1 MVDGQTREVKLP
13 AAWANQPSG
22 IKHWSSEARDDD
34 PSVRVVHPPTAS
46 GIGDGKAFFFLF
58 GFKRA
63 SRDDQ
68 SMLAQELAQI
78 NDDVETLCEAGYTV
92 VVDPQSTRD
101 DFIATVSGKGAGADG
116 LVPAGFYWS
125 AHGGADGSVECSDGD
140 EIRPQDLAPESVS
153 PELRLA
159 IFGACYV
166 GAYSRTWRRA
176 LGGRA
181 LVVGW
186 GRPVTIERAVDFLEP
201 DSTTTTDLDDL
212 LRRWLLTDA
221 ALPVDAP
228 QSALPA
234 PSSAAGRIGAL
245 AERVP
250 QIAAMLN
257 APWHECGSFLHV
269 EVPLPG
275 RHKHLVE
282 VFLLDGVE
290 PFSEGELLC
299 GVEAGVGEISALV
312 TPEMLVAGVANPGFG
327 RVALVASET
336 DMPRMITQSF
346 VSYANATDQQ
356 LAAHFYQVAARADVL
371 ENAIFGR
378 GEG

>member
-1 MVDGQTREVKLP
+1 MADDQERELKLP
-13 AAWANQPSG
+13 AAWANRSG
-22 IKHWSSEARDDD
+22 KIKHWSSEARNDD

-46 GIGDGKAFFFLF
+46 GIGSGKAFFFLF

-63 SRDDQ
+63 SRNDQ
-68 SMLAQELAQI
+68 GMLEQELAQI
-78 NDDVETLCEAGYTV
+78 NDDVETLRGAGYTV

-101 DFIATVSGKGAGADG
+101 DFIATVTGKGAGAEG
-116 LVPAGFYWS
+116 LIPAGFYWS
-125 AHGGADGSVECSDGD
+125 AHGGTDGSVECSDGD
-140 EIRPQDLAPESVS
+140 EVRPEDLESESVS

-166 GAYSRTWRRA
+166 GAYSRSWRRA

-186 GRPVTIERAVDFLEP
+186 GRPVTIQRAVDFLEP

-212 LRRWLLTDA
+212 LQRWLLTDA

-228 QSALPA
+228 QAALPE
-234 PSSAAGRIGAL
+234 PSKASGRIGAL

-250 QIAAMLN
+250 KLAEMLH
-257 APWHECGSFLHV
+257 ARWQECDTFINV
-269 EVPLPG
+269 DVPLPG
-275 RHKHLVE
+275 RRSHVVE

-312 TPEMLVAGVANPGFG
+312 SPEMLVAGVANPGFG

-336 DMPRMITQSF
+336 DMPRMIAQSF

-356 LAAHFYQVAARADVL
+356 LAAHLYQVAARADAL
-371 ENAIFGR
+371 ENTIFGQN
-378 GEG
+378 EG